1 MYKDSAALVIPLM
14 VFFLGA
20 TFSGMP
26 AKERHGPAPA
36 ELEVGLLQQLF
47 LLKKLKPEVKRVG
60 IIWKKGASDQKSE
73 LKTAKRAVAS
83 IQGKLFVGYVEEA
96 SDVAEQFRLMTREH
110 NIHALWIIEN
120 DGVVNGST
128 SKQYLIENAVKE
140 GIPLLAPTSD
150 WVDAG
155 APLSIAESDGDLEL
169 LINEPAAAAT
179 GLEVPK
185 KYESQ
190 ATPVVAAN

>member
-1 MYKDSAALVIPLM
+1 M

-20 TFSGMP
+20 TFSEMP
-26 AKERHGPAPA
+26 TKERHGPAPA
-36 ELEVGLLQQLF
+36 ESEVGLLQQLF
-47 LLKKLKPEVKRVG
+47 LLKKLKPDVKRVG
-60 IIWKKGASDQKSE
+60 IILKKGASDQKSE
-73 LKTAKRAVAS
+73 LKTAERAAAS
-83 IQGKLFVGYVEEA
+83 IQGKLFVGHVEKA
-96 SDVAEQFRLMTREH
+96 SDVAEQFRLMTREY